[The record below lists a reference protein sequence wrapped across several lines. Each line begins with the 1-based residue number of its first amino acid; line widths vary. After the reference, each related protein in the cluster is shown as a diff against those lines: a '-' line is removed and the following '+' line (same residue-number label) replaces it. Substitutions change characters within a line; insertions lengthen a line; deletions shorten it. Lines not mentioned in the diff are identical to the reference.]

1 LSKALDK
8 TYDGIIIGAGHHG
21 LILGTY
27 LARAGLSI
35 LLVDRRLTY
44 GGGLCTR
51 EATLPGFYLDG
62 FLLGRSRARCEQQS
76 GARGQKRLTHVFL
89 PEAISARALDGLIVP
104 KSAGIGPPGESAV
117 GGPAGVPPH
126 ATCAR

>member
-1 LSKALDK
+1 MSKALDK

-51 EATLPGFYLDG
+51 EVTLTGFYHNLH
-62 FLLGRSRARCEQQS
+62 S
-76 GARGQKRLTHVFL
+76 
-89 PEAISARALDGLIVP
+89 IN
-104 KSAGIGPPGESAV
+104 
-117 GGPAGVPPH
+117 
-126 ATCAR
+126 